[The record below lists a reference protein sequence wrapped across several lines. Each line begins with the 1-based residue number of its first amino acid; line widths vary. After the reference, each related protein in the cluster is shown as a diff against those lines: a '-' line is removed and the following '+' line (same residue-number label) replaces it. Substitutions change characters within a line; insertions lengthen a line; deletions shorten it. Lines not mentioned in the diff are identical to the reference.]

1 MAGRVKK
8 SILNAEVNLTFY
20 FITLFLSFFS
30 RKTFLDNLGAE
41 FIGLT
46 GTLGNI
52 LGYLNIAELGIG
64 NCISFFLYKPL
75 QTKNQQE
82 ITEITSVL
90 GYLYRCIGL
99 IILTSGIVVSLF
111 FPWIFSGEAL
121 GLSIVYFAFF
131 SFLTSSL
138 VGYFINYRQIIL
150 SADQK
155 GYLIAIYMQSATILK
170 TALQIFLALYY
181 QNLYLWIAVE
191 FIFSL
196 ISCIIINWKINK
208 EYPWLQIRVSQ
219 GKKLLKKYP
228 GIIKNTKQIFIH
240 KMKDTI
246 LFKSD
251 ELLIFAFVSM
261 KMVAYY
267 GNYTIIVAKIGM
279 LFSTVLDSISAGVGN
294 LIAEGNQNSIMKVFW
309 ELMTIRHFVAG
320 VLCFS
325 IYHFIEPFISIW
337 LGEQYILANEIL
349 LLLCI
354 YIYITTSRG
363 VVDMYNH
370 SHGLYG
376 DIWAAWTELVINV
389 SVSLVAGFY
398 LGIVGILLGKIV
410 STGLIIILWKPYYL
424 FRTGLHRSYTEYW
437 RGASRNFIVSLVSIG
452 MAHICLQH
460 VSIKADEGYLPWIL
474 YCITGLTVYLIINLT
489 LTFLFCKGA
498 KDSLNRITTRFIH
511 HPIHE

>member
-1 MAGRVKK
+1 MSGRIHK
-8 SILNAEVNLTFY
+8 SILNAEVNMLFY
-20 FITLFLSFFS
+20 FLSLILAFFS
-30 RKTFLDNLGAE
+30 RKIFLDCLGAE

-75 QTKNQQE
+75 QSNNRQE
-82 ITEITSVL
+82 IAEITSVL

-99 IILTSGIVVSLF
+99 IILSSGIAVSLF
-111 FPWIFSGEAL
+111 FPWIFSNEEL
-121 GLSIVYFAFF
+121 GLSIIYFAYF

-170 TALQIFLALYY
+170 TALQILLAFYY
-181 QNLYLWIAVE
+181 QNLYFWVAVE
-191 FIFSL
+191 FVFSL
-196 ISCIIINWKINK
+196 ISCLIINWKIDR
-208 EYPWLQIRVSQ
+208 EYPWLQVRVAQ
-219 GKKLLKKYP
+219 GRNLLKKYP
-228 GIIKNTKQIFIH
+228 GIIKNTKQIFVH

-251 ELLIFAFVSM
+251 ELFIFAFVSM

-267 GNYTIIVAKIGM
+267 GNYTMIAAKIGM

-294 LIAEGNQNSIMKVFW
+294 LIAEGDQHNIMKVFW

-320 VLCFS
+320 VLSFS
-325 IYHFIEPFISIW
+325 VYHFIEPFISVW

-349 LLLCI
+349 LLLCV

-376 DIWAAWTELVINV
+376 DVWAAWTELAINV
-389 SVSLVAGFY
+389 SVTLVAGYY

-410 STGLIIILWKPYYL
+410 ATVLIIILWKPYYL
-424 FRTGLHRSYTEYW
+424 FHSGLHRSYAEYW
-437 RGASRNFIVSLVSIG
+437 CGASRNFLVSFASIS
-452 MAHICLQH
+452 MSHICLQYIH
-460 VSIKADEGYLPWIL
+460 IKANDGYLPWIL
-474 YCITGLTVYLIINLT
+474 YCIAGLTIYLTINLT
-489 LTFLFCKGA
+489 LTILFCKGA

-511 HPIHE
+511 HSTHE